1 LLANRN
7 AAANLL
13 DDDNEDD
20 EYVPDDD
27 DDEDE
32 DDFMTRRRYM
42 SRRQRQ
48 WIPPATEP
56 QAAGVELLNSGDFGY
71 LGPKHKAKP
80 NLSNVTRSIL
90 GAASKPP
97 SYVSGEEIKTVGPTL
112 LSYPFI
118 LTQNDTLQNF
128 VPNTNG
134 TTVATYDANIYTAQF
149 SGGMSAPLLRLDSKS
164 DVSGRFVVLLHLRT
178 R

>member
-1 LLANRN
+1 MSRDGNSLEHILRALFELRGHDQQQGSEGEAAPLSGFSLHDLRALLANRN
-7 AAANLL
+7 AAANLF

-27 DDEDE
+27 DDDDE
-32 DDFMTRRRYM
+32 GDFMTRRRYM

-56 QAAGVELLNSGDFGY
+56 QAAGLELLNSGDFGY
-71 LGPKHKAKP
+71 LAPKHRAKA

-97 SYVSGEEIKTVGPTL
+97 SYVSGEETKTNNL
-112 LSYPFI
+112 FFDHFDSL
-118 LTQNDTLQNF
+118 
-128 VPNTNG
+128 
-134 TTVATYDANIYTAQF
+134 YDKYL
-149 SGGMSAPLLRLDSKS
+149 P
-164 DVSGRFVVLLHLRT
+164 
-178 R
+178 